1 MTDTA
6 PATGSTADSTAA
18 SAPSFT
24 ELVDSVRATFDSG
37 RTRPLQWRRR
47 QLEGL
52 LKMMKE
58 HESDFVDAISADLGR
73 PVMEAFAADI
83 GHARLQIKHVLK
95 HFEGWAKPTKVN
107 PGALSQPAKAEIIHE
122 PLGVALVIAPWNY
135 PIQLL
140 IEPMAEHD
148 SPILSGFATTFV
160 HIESFHEP
168 LGLLA

>member
-6 PATGSTADSTAA
+6 PAPASTDSAG
-18 SAPSFT
+18 APSFT

-37 RTRPLQWRRR
+37 RTRPMAWRRR

-52 LKMMKE
+52 LRMMKE
-58 HESDFVDAISADLGR
+58 HESDFVDAVKADLGR

-95 HFEGWAKPTKVN
+95 HFEGWAKPTRVN
-107 PGALSQPAKAEIIHE
+107 PGMLSQPAKAEIIHE

-140 IEPMAEHD
+140 IEPMAAALAAGNAVVAKPSEL
-148 SPILSGFATTFV
+148 SPASASV
-160 HIESFHEP
+160 
-168 LGLLA
+168 LARRIPQ